1 MAKTEKEKTMKRYV
15 TLMLA
20 LLFVLCACGG
30 NAEAPD
36 ADAQESTPSAD
47 ASETPQ
53 SGETDATGDLIK
65 VAYIGNTTGDYQQY
79 GIPVRNAMQL
89 WFDQLNA
96 NGGINGKQVELLTYD
111 DKGDGVE
118 AINAY
123 NLAKEDGATAV
134 LGSVLTGPTIA
145 LADSTYEDNM
155 PQITAS
161 ATAAG
166 VTLIDPEVENPEVRT
181 NVFRSCFTDPYQG
194 EKMAMYAK
202 EKLNAQKVAVLFE
215 NGSDYSEGVKD
226 KFVETAEA
234 NGMEAVAAESFS
246 TGDKDFRA
254 QMTKIAAAQ
263 PDAILLPIYYG
274 EAGLAITAA
283 RSAGFTGTLMG
294 CDGWGSVKDY
304 ADAKDLEGSVYC
316 SGYAPGTEATKPFEE
331 AYKEAFDTE
340 VPNMFA
346 PLGYDAAMLLTE
358 GLKAAEAQGLAPNTP
373 EYYQAV
379 IDGIHNLKDVKGITG
394 SYQFDDQNNP
404 IKEAAIIELKNGE
417 EVFKEMY

>member
-1 MAKTEKEKTMKRYV
+1 MKRYM
-15 TLMLA
+15 TL
-20 LLFVLCACGG
+20 LLVLLLVITACGK
-30 NAEAPD
+30 D
-36 ADAQESTPSAD
+36 ATSED
-47 ASETPQ
+47 ASQQDSAPVSDETQ
-53 SGETDATGDLIK
+53 AADNSTDAEGDVIK
-65 VAYIGNTTGDYQQY
+65 VAFIGNTTGDYQQY
-79 GIPVRNAMQL
+79 GIPVRNSMAL

-96 NGGINGKQVELLTYD
+96 DGGINGKKVELLEYD
-111 DKGDGVE
+111 DKADGIE
-118 AINAY
+118 AINSY
-123 NLAKEDGATAV
+123 NLAKEDGATAI
-134 LGSVLTGPTIA
+134 LGSVMTGPTIA
-145 LADSTYEDNM
+145 LADSTFEDNI
-155 PQITAS
+155 PQMTAS

-166 VTLIDPEVENPEVRT
+166 VTLIDPEAETPEVRA

-202 EKLNAQKVAVLFE
+202 EKLGAQKVAVLFE

-226 KFVETAEA
+226 KFIATAEA
-234 NGMEAVAAESFS
+234 NGMEVVASESFS

-254 QMTKIAAAQ
+254 QMTKITAAE

-283 RSAGFTGTLMG
+283 RGAGFTGVLMG

-331 AYKEAFDTE
+331 AYKKAYASD

-346 PLGYDAAMLLTE
+346 PLGYDAAMLMTE
-358 GLKAAEAQGLAPNTP
+358 GLKAAEAAGLTPNTP

-379 IDGIHNLKDVKGITG
+379 IDGIKALKDVKGITG

-404 IKEAAIIELKNGE
+404 IKEAAIIELKDGQ